1 MRWTVNILLKFKGNK
16 MKKLLLISA
25 MLLGMSSVYA
35 ADVAVMGGYN
45 FDHKSAL
52 RVDSRQNVLGFNT
65 ELSLGR
71 NFNAKGAESNVAE
84 AVVTAK
90 LAQLGPVEVDVL
102 GGAGFIQSSKRSGF
116 GVVYGVEAKTPI
128 TKNVNFVVDA
138 RRLQAQNRIALAST
152 NTVSAGLEFKF

>member
-1 MRWTVNILLKFKGNK
+1 
-16 MKKLLLISA
+16 MKKLLFVAA
-25 MLLGMSSVYA
+25 MLLAVSSVQA
-35 ADVAVMGGYN
+35 ADVSVMSGYN

-71 NFNAKGAESNVAE
+71 NFNSKGAESNVAE

-102 GGAGFIQSSKRSGF
+102 GGGGFIQSQKQSGF

-138 RRLQAQNRIALAST
+138 RRLQAQNRIASAST
-152 NTVSAGLEFKF
+152 NTVSAGVEVQF